1 MAKGEK
7 LNTINKM
14 EDYENLAKFISKGEQ
29 IPDHLLPLLLD
40 VYQSSVELQ
49 NEENGVLIP
58 KEYELIYAEKGR
70 KEEILSTTKA
80 APLQK
85 VRTFNNG
92 NKFEDDWENK
102 LILGDNLKV
111 LKSLTEDP
119 NVRGKV
125 NLIYIDPPFA
135 TKRDFMKDNVKAYAD
150 KVVGSAFI
158 EFTRKRLILLK
169 ELLAPNGTLFVHLD
183 QKKGHYIK
191 IILDEIF
198 GENNFRNEIVWCYS
212 NSGRSTNFF
221 PQKHDNIFMYSNSDD
236 FQFQPV
242 IVPVQEHIKKQFPLF
257 EEETGKY
264 YRNASRGSAGN
275 YKEYAEKMVEDWWID
290 INGIG
295 GRNTY
300 ERVDY
305 PTQKPEALL
314 ARVISCA
321 SKPGDLVLDAFAGS
335 GTTLAVA
342 EKLGRRWIGIDCGK
356 LSMYTVQSRLLN
368 LNAEIGN
375 QGKALKHKPFAVFNA
390 GLYDYKAIEAMDFS
404 AYRNFILQL
413 FQVRDKK
420 HQINGVEVDG
430 MIKTR
435 SVLLWKHKDEKNL
448 TINESYLQSLH
459 DALGG
464 KGGSIFYLIA
474 PNSAFS
480 FPEDGKTLGETEY
493 RFLRIPQSIID
504 ELIASNGASLV
515 QPRSAGNINDTVDA
529 LAFDFIKTPEV
540 KRSLKIV
547 NPKEEHLLNLGKKL
561 GLIKITKFESKGLGK
576 PSADNADELEFLAMV
591 MIDKDYNGKIFNLCE
606 VVFAEKIESGE
617 VYFDFEGVGQ
627 EIMAIYL
634 DVYGNEFREVISSGD
649 FKGSK

>member
-1 MAKGEK
+1 MAKGGK
-7 LNTINKM
+7 VSSSNKM

-29 IPDHLLPLLLD
+29 IPENLLPLLLD
-40 VYQSSVELQ
+40 VYQSSAELQ
-49 NEENGVLIP
+49 NVENGVLIP

-92 NKFEDDWENK
+92 NKFADDWENK

-111 LKSLTEDP
+111 LKSLAEDP

-135 TKRDFMKDNVKAYAD
+135 TKRDFMKDEVKAYAD

-158 EFTRKRLILLK
+158 EFTRKRIILLK
-169 ELLAPNGTLFVHLD
+169 ELLAPDGTIFVHLD

-198 GENNFRNEIVWCYS
+198 GENHFLNEIVWLYGLGGSS
-212 NSGRSTNFF
+212 NKYF
-221 PQKHDNIFMYSNSDD
+221 PQKHDNIFWYSNSDKYFFEPPMVPATSQRMKGEDKKCPD
-236 FQFQPV
+236 FWDIPS
-242 IVPVQEHIKKQFPLF
+242 L
-257 EEETGKY
+257 
-264 YRNASRGSAGN
+264 NNMA
-275 YKEYAEKMVEDWWID
+275 VE
-290 INGIG
+290 
-295 GRNTY
+295 RLS
-300 ERVDY
+300 Y

-314 ARVISCA
+314 ERVISAA
-321 SKPGDLVLDAFAGS
+321 SQPGDLVLDAFAGS

-342 EKLGRRWIGIDCGK
+342 EKLDRKWIGIDCGK
-356 LSMYTVQSRLLN
+356 LSIYTIQSRMLGLH
-368 LNAEIGN
+368 AEIGN
-375 QGKALKHKPFAVFNA
+375 KGKALRHKPFAVFNA

-404 AYRNFILQL
+404 AYRDFILQL

-448 TINESYLQSLH
+448 TISEGYLQSLH

-480 FPEDGKTLGETEY
+480 FPEDGKTIGETEY

-504 ELIASNGASLV
+504 ELIASKGASLV
-515 QPRSAGNINDTVDA
+515 QPRSAGNINDTVEA
-529 LAFDFIKTPEV
+529 LAFDFIKTPEL
-540 KRSLKIV
+540 KRTLKIV
-547 NPKEEHLLNLGKKL
+547 KPKEEHLLNQGSKF
-561 GLIKITKFESKGLGK
+561 GLIKISKFESKGLGK
-576 PSADNADELEFLAMV
+576 PSADDADELEYLAMV
-591 MIDKDYNGKIFNLCE
+591 MIDKDYKGKIFNLCE
-606 VVFAEKIESGE
+606 VIFAEKIEDGE

-634 DVYGNEFREVISSGD
+634 DIYGNEFREVIKSAE

>member
-1 MAKGEK
+1 MAKGDK
-7 LNTINKM
+7 LSTSNKM

-29 IPDHLLPLLLD
+29 IPLHLLPLLLD

-49 NEENGVLIP
+49 NKENGVLIP

-85 VRTFNNG
+85 VRTFNSG
-92 NKFEDDWENK
+92 NKFADDWENK

-111 LKSLTEDP
+111 LKALAEDP
-119 NVRGKV
+119 NVKGKIK
-125 NLIYIDPPFA
+125 LIYIDPPFA
-135 TKRDFMKDNVKAYAD
+135 TKKDFMKDAEKAYSD
-150 KVVGSAFI
+150 KVTGSAFI
-158 EFTRKRLILLK
+158 EFTRSRLILMK
-169 ELLAPNGTLFVHLD
+169 ELLAPDGAIFVHLD
-183 QKKGHYIK
+183 SKKGHYIK
-191 IILDEIF
+191 IILDELF
-198 GENNFRNEIVWCYS
+198 GEHNFRNEIIWGYNGGGVPK
-212 NSGRSTNFF
+212 NAFAR
-221 PQKHDNIFMYSNSDD
+221 KHDTIFYYVNSESATFNIQYQPYSESSQNLINTRGGTSID
-236 FQFQPV
+236 
-242 IVPVQEHIKKQFPLF
+242 
-257 EEETGKY
+257 GKE
-264 YRNASRGSAGN
+264 RDLERGGH
-275 YKEYAEKMVEDWWID
+275 MTDWWGD
-290 INGIG
+290 INSLQ
-295 GRNTY
+295 TFST
-300 ERVDY
+300 ERLKY

-314 ARVISCA
+314 ARIISSA
-321 SKPGDLVLDAFAGS
+321 SQPGDLIMDAFAGS

-342 EKLGRRWIGIDCGK
+342 EKLDRKWIGIDCGK
-356 LSMYTVQSRLLN
+356 LSIYTIQSRMLGLH
-368 LNAEIGN
+368 ADIGN
-375 QGKALKHKPFAVFNA
+375 KGKALKHKPFAVFNA

-404 AYRNFILQL
+404 AYREFILQL

-448 TINESYLQSLH
+448 TISENYLQSLH

-480 FPEDGKTLGETEY
+480 FPEDRKTIGETVY

-504 ELIASNGASLV
+504 ELIASKGASLT

-529 LAFDFIKTPEV
+529 LAFDFIKIPEV
-540 KRSLKIV
+540 KRSLKVV
-547 NPKEEHLLNLGKKL
+547 NPKEEHLLNLGNKL

-576 PSADNADELEFLAMV
+576 PSVENAEELEFLAMV
-591 MIDKDYNGKIFNLCE
+591 MIDKDYKEKIFNLCE
-606 VVFAEKIESGE
+606 VVFAEKIENGE
-617 VYFDFEGVGQ
+617 VYFDFEGIGQ
-627 EIMAIYL
+627 EIMVIYL
-634 DVYGNEFREVISSGD
+634 DVYGNEFREVINSSD

>member
-1 MAKGEK
+1 MAKGDK
-7 LNTINKM
+7 LSTSNKM
-14 EDYENLAKFISKGEQ
+14 EDFENLAKFISKGEQ
-29 IPDHLLPLLLD
+29 IPKHLLPLLLG

-58 KEYELIYAEKGR
+58 KEYELTYAEKGR

-85 VRTFNNG
+85 VRTFSTS
-92 NKFEDDWENK
+92 KKSDDDWENK

-111 LKSLTEDP
+111 LKSLSDDAD
-119 NVRGKV
+119 VMGKIK
-125 NLIYIDPPFA
+125 LIYIDPPFA
-135 TKRDFMKDNVKAYAD
+135 TKRDFMKDQVKAYSD
-150 KVVGSAFI
+150 KVTGSAFI
-158 EFTRKRLILLK
+158 EFTRRRLILMHN
-169 ELLAPNGTLFVHLD
+169 LLSEDGIIAVHLD

-191 IILDEIF
+191 IIMDEIF
-198 GENNFRNEIVWCYS
+198 GEHNFINEIVWHYDQ
-212 NSGRSTNFF
+212 GVRGKDRFGK
-221 PQKHDNIFMYSNSDD
+221 KHDNIFIYSKSGSYEFNAKDVLVPFESGMTEWRYTKGGQAGQEMPAGKIPSD
-236 FQFQPV
+236 V
-242 IVPVQEHIKKQFPLF
+242 WNIKLNAMSKEHI
-257 EEETGKY
+257 G
-264 YRNASRGSAGN
+264 
-275 YKEYAEKMVEDWWID
+275 
-290 INGIG
+290 
-295 GRNTY
+295 
-300 ERVDY
+300 Y
-305 PTQKPEALL
+305 PTQKPEELL
-314 ARVISCA
+314 
-321 SKPGDLVLDAFAGS
+321 SKIIKAFSKENEIVMDAFAGS

-342 EKLGRRWIGIDCGK
+342 EKLNRKWIGIDCGK
-356 LSMYTVQSRLLN
+356 LSLYTIQSRLLA
-368 LNAEIGN
+368 LNSEIGN
-375 QGKALKHKPFAVFNA
+375 KGAPFKHKPFAVFNA

-435 SVLLWKHKDEKNL
+435 SVLLWKHKDEKNI
-448 TINESYLQSLH
+448 TISESYLQSLH

-480 FPEDGKTLGETEY
+480 FPEDGKTIDETEY

-504 ELIASNGASLV
+504 ELIASKGASLV

-540 KRSLKIV
+540 KRSLKV
-547 NPKEEHLLNLGKKL
+547 VDPKEEHLLNLGKKL

-576 PSADNADELEFLAMV
+576 PSVDNAEELEFLAMV
-591 MIDKDYNGKIFNLCE
+591 MIDKDYKGKIFNLCE
-606 VVFAEKIESGE
+606 VVFAEKIENGE

-634 DVYGNEFREVISSGD
+634 DVYGNEFREVISSSD